1 MNLEVIRNTRMC
13 SNAKPPINH
22 TIKHKEEAEIKDLIA
37 EFKANG
43 GKIKK
48 LKSAGIKTK
57 PRSYKE
63 VNDSTFVA
71 VAK

>member
-1 MNLEVIRNTRMC
+1 MDLEAIRNTRMC

-22 TIKHKEEAEIKDLIA
+22 TIKYAQEKDIKDHVA

-48 LKSAGIKTK
+48 LESVGAKSRQMT
-57 PRSYKE
+57 YKE
-63 VNDSTFVA
+63 VNDSYLI
-71 VAK
+71 KD

>member
-13 SNAKPPINH
+13 TNAKPPINH
-22 TIKHKEEAEIKDLIA
+22 TIKYAEEAELKSLIA

-48 LKSAGIKTK
+48 LRSVGIKSNPKT
-57 PRSYKE
+57 YKQ

-71 VAK
+71 VVK